1 MADTERVRR
10 QVIQRLESLERA
22 GVAQVRKVPRAA
34 KASPAPAPTA
44 ASLSP
49 PPPAGARSKPLP
61 AERPAS
67 APAANPAAPPAAASP
82 SLPPEIG
89 LEIIRL
95 EVAGCTRC
103 PQLAATRTK
112 TVFGVGNI
120 RPRLAFLGEAPG
132 ADEDAQG
139 EPFVGRAGQLLTKII
154 EACRLKR
161 EEVYILNV
169 LKCRP
174 PEN

>member
-1 MADTERVRR
+1 MAESDERLRR

-22 GVAQVRKVPRAA
+22 GVAQLRKAPRAA
-34 KASPAPAPTA
+34 PSVAAPMSMRVPPSPPAPLPQGERGDGCPATLPRGEGGDESARSSAATNLSPPAPA
-44 ASLSP
+44 
-49 PPPAGARSKPLP
+49 
-61 AERPAS
+61 
-67 APAANPAAPPAAASP
+67 SP
-82 SLPPEIG
+82 SPAMPPEVG

-103 PQLAATRTK
+103 GELASQRTQ

-120 RPRLAFLGEAPG
+120 RPRLVFLGEAPG

-154 EACRLKR
+154 EA
-161 EEVYILNV
+161 
-169 LKCRP
+169 
-174 PEN
+174 